1 MDLGA
6 FAEEVL
12 DAVANVCGDQVVEN
26 HTQAAH
32 VLDALMRR
40 PGAVRRELAAVFGL
54 SLEQLERGR
63 APDGLEETN
72 DPVYSDLCYSDA
84 VYTWNV
90 LMERINQAAHW
101 REEFRDLRDV
111 DARSDSEASDV
122 EDGSGSAISPIESGM
137 PVDSA
142 GLGAESQGERNVPDM
157 SIMEDVEV
165 GSVKVCSQFVRAG
178 DNTRARAREVLA
190 KRLDAPELLK
200 RRLARRLE
208 EEIFEAFPE
217 DKDYRHC
224 TRSVTANLRR
234 NTMLAAGYAAGRV
247 PPQWM
252 VRADVE
258 ALAPRLAQLQRRVFR
273 NECLREVQLDDES
286 AEVKRRAWAAARGE
300 DLAPPPVD
308 KGPLS

>member
-12 DAVANVCGDQVVEN
+12 DAVANICGDRVVES

-63 APDGLEETN
+63 APGGLEETN
-72 DPVYSDLCYSDA
+72 DPVYADLCYSDA

-111 DARSDSEASDV
+111 EAPSDSEASDV
-122 EDGSGSAISPIESGM
+122 EDTSSSAINPTEACVSA
-137 PVDSA
+137 DSA
-142 GLGAESQGERNVPDM
+142 GFGAESKGEGIAPDA
-157 SIMEDVEV
+157 SSMEDVEV
-165 GSVKVCSQFVRAG
+165 GSVEGSSKFVRAG
-178 DNTRARAREVLA
+178 DSTRARAREVLA

-234 NTMLAAGYAAGRV
+234 NTMLAAGYTAGRV

-258 ALAPRLAQLQRRVFR
+258 ALAPRLAQLRRRVFR
-273 NECLREVQLDDES
+273 NESLRESQMDDES

-300 DLAPPPVD
+300 GLAPPPED